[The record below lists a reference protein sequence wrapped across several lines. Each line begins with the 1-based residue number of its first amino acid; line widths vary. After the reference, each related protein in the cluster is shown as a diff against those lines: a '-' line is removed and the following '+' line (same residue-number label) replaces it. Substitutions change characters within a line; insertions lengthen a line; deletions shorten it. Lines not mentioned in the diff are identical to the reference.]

1 MMDWAGAY
9 SWINIRYLLQGLLT
23 TIEVS
28 VIAIILSFI
37 LGAILG
43 IIRYTKIKYVS
54 AIIGF
59 FIDIIRNL
67 PLLLIIFFTY
77 FGLPTFGI
85 RLDIM
90 PAAITALT
98 VFESAMCSEIFRSG
112 INAVAVGQM
121 EAARANGMTYVQ
133 AMYHV
138 VFPQALKM
146 MIPPLLSQFVS
157 LVKDTSL
164 ATIIVLPDLL
174 YHAQNVYGQNT
185 NYLIPI
191 FVALAGMYF
200 VVCFSLSLLA
210 KFFDRR
216 LRGA

>member
-1 MMDWAGAY
+1 
-9 SWINIRYLLQGLLT
+9 
-23 TIEVS
+23 
-28 VIAIILSFI
+28 
-37 LGAILG
+37 
-43 IIRYTKIKYVS
+43 
-54 AIIGF
+54 
-59 FIDIIRNL
+59 
-67 PLLLIIFFTY
+67 
-77 FGLPTFGI
+77 
-85 RLDIM
+85 M

-112 INAVAVGQM
+112 LNAVDTGQM
-121 EAARANGMTYVQ
+121 EAARSNGMSYVQ

-185 NYLIPI
+185 NYLIPM

-210 KFFDRR
+210 KFFDKR
-216 LRGA
+216 LSGA

>member
-1 MMDWAGAY
+1 MDWGGAY
-9 SWINIRYLLQGLLT
+9 SWINIRYLLQGLLV

-28 VIAIILSFI
+28 VISIILSFI

-43 IIRYTKIKYVS
+43 VTRFSKIKYLS
-54 AIIGF
+54 AIVGF

-85 RLDIM
+85 RLEIM

-112 INAVAVGQM
+112 LNAVDTGQM
-121 EAARANGMTYVQ
+121 EAARSNGMSYVQ

-185 NYLIPI
+185 NYLIPM

-210 KFFDRR
+210 KFFDKR
-216 LRGA
+216 LSGA

>member
-1 MMDWAGAY
+1 MDWAGAY
-9 SWINIRYLLQGLLT
+9 SWINIRYLLQGLLV

-28 VIAIILSFI
+28 VISIILSFI

-43 IIRYTKIKYVS
+43 VTRFSKIKYLS
-54 AIIGF
+54 AIVGF

-85 RLDIM
+85 RLEIM

-112 INAVAVGQM
+112 LNAVDTGQM
-121 EAARANGMTYVQ
+121 EAARSNGMSYVQ

-185 NYLIPI
+185 NYLIPM

-210 KFFDRR
+210 KFFDKR
-216 LRGA
+216 LSGA

>member
-1 MMDWAGAY
+1 MDFAGAY
-9 SWINIRYLLQGLLT
+9 SWVNLRYLLQGLWV
-23 TIEVS
+23 TIEIS

-43 IIRYTKIKYVS
+43 VITYSKIKYLS
-54 AIIGF
+54 KITGF
-59 FIDIIRNL
+59 IVDLVRNT
-67 PLLLIIFFTY
+67 PLLLILFFSY

-85 RLDIM
+85 RLNIM
-90 PAAITALT
+90 TAAILGLT
-98 VFESAMCSEIFRSG
+98 VFESAMCAEIFRTG
-112 INAVAVGQM
+112 INAVDPGQM

-138 VFPQALKM
+138 IFPQALKK

-164 ATIIVLPDLL
+164 ATIIVLPELL
-174 YHAQNVYGQNT
+174 YHAQNIYGQNS
-185 NYLIPI
+185 NYLIPMFI
-191 FVALAGMYF
+191 ALALMYF

-216 LRGA
+216 LSA

>member
-1 MMDWAGAY
+1 MDWAGAY
-9 SWINIRYLLQGLLT
+9 SWINIRYLLQGLLV

-28 VIAIILSFI
+28 VISIILSFI

-43 IIRYTKIKYVS
+43 VTRFSKIKYLS
-54 AIIGF
+54 AIVGF

-85 RLDIM
+85 RLEIM

-112 INAVAVGQM
+112 LNAVDTGQM
-121 EAARANGMTYVQ
+121 EAARSNGMSYVQ

-185 NYLIPI
+185 NYLIPM

-200 VVCFSLSLLA
+200 VVCFSLSLLS
-210 KFFDRR
+210 KFFDKR
-216 LRGA
+216 LSGA

>member
-1 MMDWAGAY
+1 
-9 SWINIRYLLQGLLT
+9 
-23 TIEVS
+23 
-28 VIAIILSFI
+28 
-37 LGAILG
+37 
-43 IIRYTKIKYVS
+43 
-54 AIIGF
+54 
-59 FIDIIRNL
+59 
-67 PLLLIIFFTY
+67 
-77 FGLPTFGI
+77 
-85 RLDIM
+85 
-90 PAAITALT
+90 
-98 VFESAMCSEIFRSG
+98 
-112 INAVAVGQM
+112 M
-121 EAARANGMTYVQ
+121 EAARSNGMSYVQ

-185 NYLIPI
+185 NYLIPM

-210 KFFDRR
+210 KFFDKR
-216 LRGA
+216 LSGA